1 LIKEIHKLKKYEELS
16 RHLRNKYNIII
27 QEKMDIDE
35 ILVRQ
40 EEKVTY
46 NKPNFKIFEKID

>member
-1 LIKEIHKLKKYEELS
+1 MIKEIHKLKKYEELS